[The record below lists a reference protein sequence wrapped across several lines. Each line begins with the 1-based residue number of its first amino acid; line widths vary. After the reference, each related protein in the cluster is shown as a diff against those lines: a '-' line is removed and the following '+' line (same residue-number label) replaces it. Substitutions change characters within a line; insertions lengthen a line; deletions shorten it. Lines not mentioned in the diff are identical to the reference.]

1 MKRYIL
7 LTFMIMASA
16 WVNMLAQDM
25 DIKVEI
31 RNSNTSELSS
41 DIIITI
47 SRGQPDFSVY
57 LYDFDKPSWKGG
69 QPRQSVTAGISEEVI
84 LSDIPFGKY
93 YIVAEDA
100 DNNATVKLIELNA
113 DIQQ

>member
-1 MKRYIL
+1 
-7 LTFMIMASA
+7 MIMVSA
-16 WVNMLAQDM
+16 WVNLSAQDM
-25 DIKVEI
+25 DIKVET
-31 RNSNTSELSS
+31 RNSDTSELSS

-47 SRGQPDFSVY
+47 SRGQPDFKIH

-69 QPRQSVTAGISEEVI
+69 QPRQSVTAGISEEII

-100 DNNATVKLIELNA
+100 DNNATVKLIELSTNK
-113 DIQQ
+113 QQ